1 MVKNLRAH
9 VILNCEA
16 TTLLPHREYFE
27 KHGWKLCFNDA
38 TDLCCLGRLGVN
50 GTIRQIGGQNGKNS
64 DDIWNGPKRRVSF
77 AIFEIVWGKAIPR
90 GAFAASERGHFSR
103 ESPQEYEEMCRARM
117 TTTRVCVYHADNAEA
132 SKSHSNTG
140 ECLARMMY
148 ECVVH
153 QVTII
158 GGDANKMCY
167 QKAGQQLN
175 CSYGMSTFQFWLDR
189 MEGLMDRYFKT
200 QVPDTV
206 RDMNIRQF
214 HSMPFL
220 DLMELKE
227 KLETVVDVP
236 PEVREETQYVGDCCT
251 LTFLEFGLSML
262 KDGFY
267 DQERAGYL
275 EYNYSVNERFFF
287 DK

>member
-1 MVKNLRAH
+1 M
-9 VILNCEA
+9 
-16 TTLLPHREYFE
+16 
-27 KHGWKLCFNDA
+27 CFNDA
-38 TDLCCLGRLGVN
+38 TDLCCLARLGVN
-50 GTIRQIGGQNGKNS
+50 GTIRQIGGQNEKNN
-64 DDIWNGPKRRVSF
+64 DDIWNGPKRRVPF

-90 GAFAASERGHFSR
+90 GAFAASERGYFSR

-132 SKSHSNTG
+132 S
-140 ECLARMMY
+140 
-148 ECVVH
+148 VVH
-153 QVTII
+153 QGTII
-158 GGDANKMCY
+158 GRDANKMCY

-175 CSYGMSTFQFWLDR
+175 CSYGMRTFQFWLDR
-189 MEGLMDRYFKT
+189 IEGLMDRYFKT

-236 PEVREETQYVGDCCT
+236 PEVLEETQYVSDCCT
-251 LTFLEFGLSML
+251 LTFFEFGLSML
-262 KDGFY
+262 KFMTKNV
-267 DQERAGYL
+267 L
-275 EYNYSVNERFFF
+275 VIWNTITV
-287 DK
+287 